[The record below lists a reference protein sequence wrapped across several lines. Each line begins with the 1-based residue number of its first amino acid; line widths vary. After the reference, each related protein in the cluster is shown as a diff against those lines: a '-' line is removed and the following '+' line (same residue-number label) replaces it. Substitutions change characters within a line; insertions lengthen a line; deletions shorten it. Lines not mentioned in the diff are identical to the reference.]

1 MEVHDLPGSIP
12 RERRYLNTAALFI
25 SWEESDASPL
35 DMSSASHK
43 YNELNSPEL
52 LSRNQLKLTF
62 DDDGVVCAIDATCDR
77 TAQQSDGE

>member
-12 RERRYLNTAALFI
+12 RERRYLNTAALF
-25 SWEESDASPL
+25 SWVESAASPL

-52 LSRNQLKLTF
+52 LSRNKLKLTF

-77 TAQQSDGE
+77 VAQQSHGE